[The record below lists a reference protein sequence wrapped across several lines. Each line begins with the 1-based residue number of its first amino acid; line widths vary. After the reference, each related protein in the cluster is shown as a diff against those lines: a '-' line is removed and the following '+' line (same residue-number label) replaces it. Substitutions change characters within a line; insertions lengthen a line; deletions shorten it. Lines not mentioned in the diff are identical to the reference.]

1 MVRPWAPW
9 TLTGLQLL
17 LPELRVRA
25 VACSGERCRPTARGK
40 SARTTHLCWH
50 PAQVCQCVGA

>member
-9 TLTGLQLL
+9 TVAGQKLL
-17 LPELRVRA
+17 LPELSARA

-40 SARTTHLCWH
+40 SARTPHFCRH